1 MKLEVFEAKT
11 KEEALTKAIEYLKVE
26 EKDILYKVE
35 TVKGKLFKAASVK
48 ISAVTIKDVAEFLK
62 ENLNQILKNMGIDCS
77 FETKIRDNQINIKMF
92 SDKNSI
98 LIGKNGQTLKALE
111 TILKQIVFKDLKTYP
126 YIILDVENYK
136 EKQIKRLESLA
147 KSIAR
152 EVRNTGVEVA
162 MDNMNSYERRIVHN
176 VLSKYDDI
184 STNSEGEEPNR
195 HIVVKLKK

>member
-1 MKLEVFEAKT
+1 MKIEVFEAKT
-11 KEEALTKAIEYLKVE
+11 KEEALTKALESLKLE
-26 EKDILYKVE
+26 EKDILYKAE
-35 TVKGKLFKAASVK
+35 TTKGKLFKASTTKLNV
-48 ISAVTIKDVAEFLK
+48 VTIKEVADYLK
-62 ENLNQILKNMGIDCS
+62 NSLNDILKNMNIECS
-77 FETKIRDNQINIKMF
+77 FETKIRDNQITIKMF

-111 TILKQIVFKDLKTYP
+111 TILKQIVYKELNTYP
-126 YIILDVENYK
+126 YVILDVENYK
-136 EKQIKRLESLA
+136 EKQVKRLESLA

-152 EVRNTGVEVA
+152 EVRHTGVEVA